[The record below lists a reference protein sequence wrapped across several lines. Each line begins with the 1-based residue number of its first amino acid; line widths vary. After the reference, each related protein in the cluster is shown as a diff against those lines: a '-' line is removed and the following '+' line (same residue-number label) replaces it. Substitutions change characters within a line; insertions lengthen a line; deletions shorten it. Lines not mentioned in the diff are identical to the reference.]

1 MTKTLFFGLYS
12 LLISFQLL
20 AQSDSE
26 IITAQIK
33 EAQAINKLWIQKKA
47 EGLKKKDIFQ
57 GQVERA
63 DYIISGIPKHVVEI
77 NPKNVVFR
85 HYVGK
90 AMPIILETSQLKTG
104 ITPYVIMNPGFSREV
119 YEDLVGIFLTTPM
132 TPPERV
138 GLKAD
143 PNADY
148 IDFTLHEGTPVVKI
162 EKEIFLIP
170 GRPDV
175 PEWIKSLYR
184 DYKTTGRYDVH
195 HLELFKKIDARGGI
209 NPTFMKVKIQNYRLS
224 GKVYKF

>member
-1 MTKTLFFGLYS
+1 MTKTLTLGLFS
-12 LLISFQLL
+12 LLFSFQLL
-20 AQSDSE
+20 AQPESE
-26 IITAQIK
+26 IIAAQIK
-33 EAQAINKLWIQKKA
+33 QAQTITKQWMQRKA
-47 EGLKKKDIFQ
+47 DGLKKKDIFE
-57 GQVERA
+57 GQAERA
-63 DYIISGIPKHVVEI
+63 DYIITGIPKHVVEI
-77 NPKNVVFR
+77 DPRNIVFR

-104 ITPYVIMNPGFSREV
+104 ITPYVIMNLGFSREV

-132 TPPERV
+132 TPPEKV

-175 PEWIKSLYR
+175 PEWIKALYK
-184 DYKTTGRYDVH
+184 DYKATGRYDVH

-209 NPTFMKVKIQNYRLS
+209 NPSFMKVKIQSYRLN
-224 GKVYKF
+224 GKIFKI